1 LAVFLRFRRTS
12 GANPGILDERMAT
25 TSNFEREQAWSAAFV
40 TTTPSDN
47 AKRFASARRHTRVVR
62 FLRRTLPVVA
72 AGLVILYVGIVL
84 KMSGLVS
91 GMPQITLPN
100 IIPDNLEMANPHYQ
114 GFNADGGSYVVDAKT
129 AVQSLTDTS
138 LITLNS
144 ITGVLTDANK
154 VKTHLKS
161 VHGLYNSKT
170 EQLEL
175 YDGIDVV
182 SENGMHAVMSRATV
196 INKQNVVITKEPVT
210 VQMPTGTVRAKE
222 MTLHNKTREVTFLNA
237 VQTHLI
243 PADDK
248 KPPATAG
255 TAPSAGAGAPAT
267 PPATGAPTP
276 SAAPAAT
283 TQTTSAAP
291 MLSASNGPID
301 ITSNRLDINDN
312 TKVAIFSGN
321 VRAVQ
326 AGAALETAGLT
337 VTYEG
342 QNAGTTAALGA
353 NSKIRRIVSSTPI
366 VMTRPPH
373 DRVTGKSLDF
383 DALTEVAVITGDVV
397 MTSQADRKV
406 TGAVATIDQKADT
419 VLLVGS
425 VVAIQGRNQL
435 GGERLFVERAKALTH
450 LTSPGDAGGEPGRIT
465 SRFYR
470 TVAKASPKASK
481 QWQTAFAS
489 GATAAVFKTN
499 PTAPIDIE
507 ADRLDVDDHAKEAV
521 YKGDVHAKQGE
532 FQIRTIEMHALYTGQ
547 AGLAEQ
553 KDAVPAQQQGA
564 QLTRIEARG
573 KVIVT
578 SKDGHNATGDWANYD
593 VKSNKVTVGGDVV
606 LTQEKNIV
614 RGNRLLIDM
623 ATGESVI
630 QNDSAP
636 AWSATAAPETSA
648 TSTGFVVQKPT
659 VNARPSA
666 IFYPRR
672 KEGKDGKEAKEGK
685 DAAEPPT
692 NGQAAT
698 PSSPGTTQ
706 SPSASA
712 IDGWQSP
719 SPAP

>member
-1 LAVFLRFRRTS
+1 
-12 GANPGILDERMAT
+12 MAT

-62 FLRRTLPVVA
+62 FLRRALPVA
-72 AGLVILYVGIVL
+72 AVGLVVIYAGIILKTSGWV
-84 KMSGLVS
+84 SGL
-91 GMPQITLPN
+91 PQIALPN
-100 IIPDNLEMANPHYQ
+100 IIPENLEMANPHYQ
-114 GFNADGGSYVVDAKT
+114 GFNADGGSYVVNAKT

-138 LITLNS
+138 LITLNG

-154 VKTHLKS
+154 VKTDLKA

-196 INKQNVVITKEPVT
+196 INKQNIITTKEPVT
-210 VQMPTGTVRAKE
+210 VQMPTGTVRSKE

-248 KPPATAG
+248 KSPATPG
-255 TAPSAGAGAPAT
+255 TAPAAAGAVPGSTPAPPPGGGT
-267 PPATGAPTP
+267 PTAQSVPA
-276 SAAPAAT
+276 AAPPTAG
-283 TQTTSAAP
+283 AAP
-291 MLSASNGPID
+291 MLSVSNGPID

-353 NSKIRRIVSSTPI
+353 NSKIRRIVSSTPV

-406 TGAVATIDQKADT
+406 TGAIATIDQKADT

-450 LTSPGDAGGEPGRIT
+450 LTSPGDTNGDPGRIT

-470 TVAKASPKASK
+470 TDAKASPKASK

-489 GATAAVFKTN
+489 GATAAVFKTD
-499 PTAPIDIE
+499 PAAPIDIE

-564 QLTRIEARG
+564 QLDAHRGARQSHRHVQGRTQRHRRLGQLRRQVQQSHRRWRCGPDAREEHRARQPAADRHGHRRKRDPERFCARLERHRGARDERHEHRICRAETHDQR
-573 KVIVT
+573 
-578 SKDGHNATGDWANYD
+578 
-593 VKSNKVTVGGDVV
+593 
-606 LTQEKNIV
+606 
-614 RGNRLLIDM
+614 
-623 ATGESVI
+623 
-630 QNDSAP
+630 
-636 AWSATAAPETSA
+636 APERDILSPPQRGQGRQGGQRGQGRGRA
-648 TSTGFVVQKPT
+648 PDG
-659 VNARPSA
+659 RPSCNSVVA
-666 IFYPRR
+666 GNHTIAV
-672 KEGKDGKEAKEGK
+672 GIGH
-685 DAAEPPT
+685 
-692 NGQAAT
+692 
-698 PSSPGTTQ
+698 
-706 SPSASA
+706 
-712 IDGWQSP
+712 
-719 SPAP
+719 

>member
-1 LAVFLRFRRTS
+1 
-12 GANPGILDERMAT
+12 MAT

-62 FLRRTLPVVA
+62 FLRRALPVA
-72 AGLVILYVGIVL
+72 AVGLVVIYAGIILKTSGWV
-84 KMSGLVS
+84 SGL
-91 GMPQITLPN
+91 PQIALPN
-100 IIPDNLEMANPHYQ
+100 IIPENLEMANPHYQ
-114 GFNADGGSYVVDAKT
+114 GFNADGGSYVVNAKT

-138 LITLNS
+138 LITLNG

-154 VKTHLKS
+154 VKTDLKA

-196 INKQNVVITKEPVT
+196 INKQNIITTKEPVT
-210 VQMPTGTVRAKE
+210 VQMPTGTVRSKE

-248 KPPATAG
+248 KSPATPG
-255 TAPSAGAGAPAT
+255 TAPAAAGAVPGSTPAPPPGGGT
-267 PPATGAPTP
+267 PTAQSVPA
-276 SAAPAAT
+276 AAPPTAG
-283 TQTTSAAP
+283 AAP
-291 MLSASNGPID
+291 MLSVSNGPID

-353 NSKIRRIVSSTPI
+353 NSKIRRIVSSTPV

-406 TGAVATIDQKADT
+406 TGAIATIDQKADT

-450 LTSPGDAGGEPGRIT
+450 LTSPGDTNGDPGRIT

-470 TVAKASPKASK
+470 TDAKASPKASK

-489 GATAAVFKTN
+489 GATAAVFKTD
-499 PTAPIDIE
+499 PAAPIDIE

-659 VNARPSA
+659 INARPSA

-685 DAAEPPT
+685 DAVAPPT
-692 NGQAAT
+692 DGQAAT

-712 IDGWQSP
+712 IEGWQSP